1 MATFVFDP
9 ACGGHRGEHRLVE
22 NRRSSARTTPA
33 RSICF
38 VPIYQELYHCRLSGV
53 CATYYLGAKRSTLG
67 RKRNALVDYVRR
79 RSDVANAPEWLAFS
93 RWDKGLPESHPQQPK
108 TVKMSTALRSLHDL
122 TRRKK
127 ILYLGLAAYGV
138 YTITGGYV
146 LHVGS
151 DPWSY
156 HSLRLCVEEISWV
169 DTLSIYLSGNTLRF
183 KRWWIKYWYGKTE
196 WELFIEMLE
205 QNRRQVLEGSELGHP
220 DIENCDPRDP
230 EYYNLIYGFE
240 DADID

>member
-93 RWDKGLPESHPQQPK
+93 RWDKGVRLAFGWLLRGANRFQSFGKRGTTRFQSIVQERSGGRQAK
-108 TVKMSTALRSLHDL
+108 TVLKARDSKSDARS
-122 TRRKK
+122 
-127 ILYLGLAAYGV
+127 
-138 YTITGGYV
+138 
-146 LHVGS
+146 S
-151 DPWSY
+151 
-156 HSLRLCVEEISWV
+156 
-169 DTLSIYLSGNTLRF
+169 
-183 KRWWIKYWYGKTE
+183 
-196 WELFIEMLE
+196 
-205 QNRRQVLEGSELGHP
+205 
-220 DIENCDPRDP
+220 
-230 EYYNLIYGFE
+230 
-240 DADID
+240 